1 MSVYSGRFA
10 GRAAVIT
17 GGASGVGREAA
28 ARITAEGGQVILWD
42 RDATALEPAQRET
55 GAVGVAALDVAD
67 YAAVE
72 RAAGEAFERL
82 GRVDILIAGAGI
94 TGPTATL
101 WDYPVEEWR
110 RVFDVNVN
118 GVFNSC
124 KALVPF
130 MLKNDYG
137 RIVNIS
143 SVAGKEG
150 NPNASAYSA
159 SKAAVLGLT
168 KSLGKELAKTGVR
181 VNALTPATFQ
191 SPILKQLTQAQ
202 IDYML
207 SRIPI
212 GRIGEIEEVAAMIC
226 WMASDECTFTTGAAF
241 DISGG
246 RTTY

>member
-10 GRAAVIT
+10 GRTAVIT
-17 GGASGVGREAA
+17 GGGSGVGREAA

-42 RDATALEPAQRET
+42 RDAAALEPAQRQT

-72 RAAGEAFERL
+72 HAAGEAFERL
-82 GRVDILIAGAGI
+82 GRIDILIASAGI

-101 WDYPVEEWR
+101 WDYPVEDWR

-118 GVFNSC
+118 GIFNAC

-137 RIVNIS
+137 RIVNVS

-181 VNALTPATFQ
+181 VNAITPATFQ

-202 IDYML
+202 VDYML
-207 SRIPI
+207 SKIPM